1 MVKKDALMES
11 LSSNL
16 HGFLNQIQGDL
27 SVPDKKFLRD
37 GFIGMVRTGHPIVCQ
52 MAREVPSQGSKYT
65 TRVKRLDLHL
75 TAESDFD
82 EQVKKSLPAIWVPLV
97 GDAQVLPD
105 EVDFMLYR
113 LLTGLVHILNACFYL
128 RRALL

>member
-1 MVKKDALMES
+1 MVKQDALMES
-11 LSSNL
+11 LASNL

-37 GFIGMVRTGHPIVCQ
+37 GFIGLVQSGHPIVCQ
-52 MAREVPSQGSKYT
+52 MAREVPNQGAKYA

-82 EQVKKSLPAIWVPLV
+82 EQVKQSLPVIWVPVVADDTTLILDLSDLAKPLATVRDGSAGKLV
-97 GDAQVLPD
+97 NG
-105 EVDFMLYR
+105 
-113 LLTGLVHILNACFYL
+113 
-128 RRALL
+128 

>member
-1 MVKKDALMES
+1 
-11 LSSNL
+11 
-16 HGFLNQIQGDL
+16 
-27 SVPDKKFLRD
+27 
-37 GFIGMVRTGHPIVCQ
+37 

-97 GDAQVLPD
+97 GDDTPL
-105 EVDFMLYR
+105 
-113 LLTGLVHILNACFYL
+113 ILDLSDLAKPL
-128 RRALL
+128 ATRRYFPMKSTSCSTAS

>member
-1 MVKKDALMES
+1 MVTQDVLMES

-65 TRVKRLDLHL
+65 TRVKRLDMHL

-82 EQVKKSLPAIWVPLV
+82 EQVKKSLPAIWMPLV
-97 GDAQVLPD
+97 GDDTPLILDLSDLAKP
-105 EVDFMLYR
+105 
-113 LLTGLVHILNACFYL
+113 LVTHRYFPMKSTSCSTAS
-128 RRALL
+128 